1 MKPANQSQTIS
12 DYNDLMGVETLHPLV
27 SVIDFSKVS
36 PIIIK
41 RKAIEFY
48 AIFFK
53 DAKCGDILYGRNKYD
68 YREGTLLFMA
78 PNQIIEVENNGEPM
92 QPKGWAVLFHPDLLK
107 GMPLAHK
114 MKEYTFFSYEV
125 HEALNLSEQEKQ
137 IVSDCIQKIE
147 FELHHTIDKHSCTLI
162 ATNIELLLNYC
173 VRFYDRQ
180 FITRN
185 IANKDI
191 LTRFENLLNNYFESE
206 LPLNVGFPTVKY
218 CAEQLHL
225 SSNYFGDLIRKETGK
240 TAQDYVQH
248 KIINLAKERIF
259 DSSKSVSEIAY
270 ELGFQYPQHFSRFF
284 KKKTGFTPNEYR
296 LKH

>member
-1 MKPANQSQTIS
+1 MVFKGTLEEYLFVSEIVPERMYMFNK
-12 DYNDLMGVETLHPLV
+12 DLKTGL
-27 SVIDFSKVS
+27 SVIWNIGTKAEFIIDSQ
-36 PIIIK
+36 PIAVK
-41 RKAIEFY
+41 
-48 AIFFK
+48 K
-53 DAKCGDILYGRNKYD
+53 DCF
-68 YREGTLLFMA
+68 LF
-78 PNQIIEVENNGEPM
+78 
-92 QPKGWAVLFHPDLLK
+92 LTSFH
-107 GMPLAHK
+107 
-114 MKEYTFFSYEV
+114 T
-125 HEALNLSEQEKQ
+125 
-137 IVSDCIQKIE
+137 IQKIE